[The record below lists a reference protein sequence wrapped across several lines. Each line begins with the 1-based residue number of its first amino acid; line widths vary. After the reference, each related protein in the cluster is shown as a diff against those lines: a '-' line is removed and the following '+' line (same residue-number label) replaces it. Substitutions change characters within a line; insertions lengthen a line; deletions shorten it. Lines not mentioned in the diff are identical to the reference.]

1 MKKGKTNEPFKLKK
15 LRAEVCLR
23 QHKKPVWILMG
34 TVFLVLVYLN
44 YSTIVATVNM
54 VNDLDSTKIGVLGT
68 LFGALI
74 GGTMSLFGSV
84 WVNSKQQ
91 KAKKYIMRKNLIYS
105 PLYDELVK
113 KKEEA
118 FSEQRYPRNVWF
130 VRDEQKLMN
139 SIEFSVWERIKLD
152 TRYLEVPNELIQQME
167 LFQETVEKYL
177 SALEDTTLEVETIIK
192 EVFEE
197 NGEPVQTFDG
207 LAKSVTLIIMSDKNE
222 NLYNEICLGKE
233 DTETSKKIDAE
244 IRKKVK
250 ENPKA
255 KKLEEAYNS
264 WESVHEQTV
273 ELLGL
278 MIQQVLAKYEE

>member
-1 MKKGKTNEPFKLKK
+1 MKKGKNNEPFELKK
-15 LRAEVCLR
+15 LRVEVCLR
-23 QHKKPVWILMG
+23 QHKKLVWILMG
-34 TVFLVLVYLN
+34 AVFLVLMYLN
-44 YSTIVATVNM
+44 YTTVVATVNM
-54 VNDLDSTKIGVLGT
+54 VSKLDSAKIGVLGT
-68 LFGALI
+68 LLGALI
-74 GGTMSLFGSV
+74 GGIMSLFGSV

-118 FSEQRYPRNVWF
+118 FSEQRYPTNVQF
-130 VRDEQKLMN
+130 MRDEQRLIGL
-139 SIEFSVWERIKLD
+139 IEFSAWERIKSD

-167 LFQETVEKYL
+167 FFQETVEQYL

-192 EVFEE
+192 GVFEE
-197 NGEPVQTFDG
+197 NGKSVQTFDG
-207 LAKSVTLIIMSDKNE
+207 LAKSVTSIIMSDENE
-222 NLYNEICLGKE
+222 NLYNVICLGKE
-233 DTETSKKIDAE
+233 DTDISKKIDAE

-255 KKLEEAYNS
+255 KKLEDAYNH
-264 WESVHEQTV
+264 WGKVHEQTI

-278 MIQQVLAKYEE
+278 MIQQVLTKYEE

>member
-34 TVFLVLVYLN
+34 AVFLVLVYLN
-44 YSTIVATVNM
+44 YSTIVAIVNM

-74 GGTMSLFGSV
+74 GGIMSLFGSV

-105 PLYDELVK
+105 PLYDELVEK
-113 KKEEA
+113 KDEA
-118 FSEQRYPRNVWF
+118 FSEQRYPTDVKF
-130 VRDEQKLMN
+130 VKDEQRLIGL
-139 SIEFSVWERIKLD
+139 IEFSAWERIKSD

-207 LAKSVTLIIMSDKNE
+207 LAKSVTSIIMSDKNE
-222 NLYNEICLGKE
+222 NLYNEICHRKE

-264 WESVHEQTV
+264 WESVHEQTI

-278 MIQQVLAKYEE
+278 MIQRVLTKYEE

>member
-34 TVFLVLVYLN
+34 AVFLVLVYLN
-44 YSTIVATVNM
+44 YSTIVAIVNM

-118 FSEQRYPRNVWF
+118 FSEQRYPTDVKF
-130 VRDEQKLMN
+130 VKDEQRLIGL
-139 SIEFSVWERIKLD
+139 IEFSAWERIKSD
-152 TRYLEVPNELIQQME
+152 TRYLEVPNELIQQMK
-167 LFQETVEKYL
+167 LFQETVEQYL
-177 SALEDTTLEVETIIK
+177 SALEDTALEVETIIK

-197 NGEPVQTFDG
+197 NGKPVQTFDR
-207 LAKSVTLIIMSDKNE
+207 LAKRVASIIMSENNE
-222 NLYNEICLGKE
+222 NLYYEICHGKE

-264 WESVHEQTV
+264 WESVHEQTI
-273 ELLGL
+273 EFLGL
-278 MIQQVLAKYEE
+278 MIQQVLTKYEE

>member
-23 QHKKPVWILMG
+23 QHKKPVWILIG
-34 TVFLVLVYLN
+34 AVFLVLVYLN
-44 YSTIVATVNM
+44 YSTIVAIVNM
-54 VNDLDSTKIGVLGT
+54 VNNLESTKVGVLGT
-68 LFGALI
+68 LLGALI
-74 GGTMSLFGSV
+74 GGIMTLFGSV

-152 TRYLEVPNELIQQME
+152 TRYLEVPNELIQQMK
-167 LFQETVEKYL
+167 LFQETVEQYL
-177 SALEDTTLEVETIIK
+177 SALEDTALEVEAIIK

-197 NGEPVQTFDG
+197 NGKPVQTFDG
-207 LAKSVTLIIMSDKNE
+207 LAKSVTSIIMSDENE
-222 NLYNEICLGKE
+222 NLYNVICLGKE
-233 DTETSKKIDAE
+233 DTEISKKIDAE

-264 WESVHEQTV
+264 WKSVHEQTI

-278 MIQQVLAKYEE
+278 MIQQVLTKYEE

>member
-1 MKKGKTNEPFKLKK
+1 MKKGKTNEPFELKK

-23 QHKKPVWILMG
+23 KHKKPVWILMG
-34 TVFLVLVYLN
+34 AVFLVLVYLN
-44 YSTIVATVNM
+44 YSTIVAIVNM
-54 VNDLDSTKIGVLGT
+54 VNNLDSTKIGVLGT
-68 LFGALI
+68 LLGALI
-74 GGTMSLFGSV
+74 GGIMTLFGSV

-167 LFQETVEKYL
+167 IFQETVEKYL

-207 LAKSVTLIIMSDKNE
+207 LAKSVTSIIMSDKNE

>member
-1 MKKGKTNEPFKLKK
+1 MKKGKSNEPFELKK

-23 QHKKPVWILMG
+23 QHKKLVWLLIVVAL
-34 TVFLVLVYLN
+34 LVLAFLN
-44 YSTIVATVNM
+44 YSTIVATVNR
-54 VNDLDSTKIGVLGT
+54 VKNLDPTKIGVLGT

-74 GGTMSLFGSV
+74 GGIMSLFGSV
-84 WVNSKQQ
+84 WVNSKRQ

-118 FSEQRYPRNVWF
+118 FSEQRYPTDVKF
-130 VRDEQKLMN
+130 VKDEQRLIGL
-139 SIEFSVWERIKLD
+139 IEFSAWERIKSD
-152 TRYLEVPNELIQQME
+152 TRYLEAPNELIQQMK
-167 LFQETVEKYL
+167 LFQETVEQYL
-177 SALEDTTLEVETIIK
+177 SALEDTALEVETIIK

-197 NGEPVQTFDG
+197 NGKPVQTFDR
-207 LAKSVTLIIMSDKNE
+207 LAKRVASIIMSENNE
-222 NLYNEICLGKE
+222 NLYYEICHGKE

-264 WESVHEQTV
+264 WESVHEQTI
-273 ELLGL
+273 EFLGL
-278 MIQQVLAKYEE
+278 MIQQVLTKYEE

>member
-1 MKKGKTNEPFKLKK
+1 MKKGKTNEPFTLKK

-23 QHKKPVWILMG
+23 QHKKSVWILMG
-34 TVFLVLVYLN
+34 AVFLVLVYLN
-44 YSTIVATVNM
+44 YSTIVAIVNM

-74 GGTMSLFGSV
+74 GGIMSLFGSV

-118 FSEQRYPRNVWF
+118 FSEQRYPTDVKF
-130 VRDEQKLMN
+130 VKDEQRLIGL
-139 SIEFSVWERIKLD
+139 IEFSAWARIKSD

-207 LAKSVTLIIMSDKNE
+207 LAKSVTSIIMSDKNE

-264 WESVHEQTV
+264 WESVHEQTI

-278 MIQQVLAKYEE
+278 MIQQVLTKYEE

>member
-1 MKKGKTNEPFKLKK
+1 MKKGKTNEPFELKK

-34 TVFLVLVYLN
+34 AVFLVLVYLN
-44 YSTIVATVNM
+44 YSTIVAIVNM
-54 VNDLDSTKIGVLGT
+54 VNNLDSTKIGVLGT
-68 LFGALI
+68 LLGALI
-74 GGTMSLFGSV
+74 GGIMTLFGSV

-207 LAKSVTLIIMSDKNE
+207 LAKSVTSIIMSDKNE

>member
-34 TVFLVLVYLN
+34 AVFLVLVYLN
-44 YSTIVATVNM
+44 YSTIVAIVNM
-54 VNDLDSTKIGVLGT
+54 VNNLDSTKIGVLGT
-68 LFGALI
+68 LLGALI
-74 GGTMSLFGSV
+74 GGIMTLFGSV

-207 LAKSVTLIIMSDKNE
+207 LAKSVTSIIMSDKNE

>member
-23 QHKKPVWILMG
+23 QHKKSVWILMG
-34 TVFLVLVYLN
+34 AVFLVLVYLN
-44 YSTIVATVNM
+44 YSTIVAIVNM

-74 GGTMSLFGSV
+74 GGITSLFGSV

-118 FSEQRYPRNVWF
+118 FSEQRYPTDVKF
-130 VRDEQKLMN
+130 VKDEQRLIGL
-139 SIEFSVWERIKLD
+139 IEFSAWARIKSD

-207 LAKSVTLIIMSDKNE
+207 LAKSVTSIIMSDKNE

-233 DTETSKKIDAE
+233 DTEISKKIDAE

-264 WESVHEQTV
+264 WESVHEQTI

-278 MIQQVLAKYEE
+278 MIQRVLTKYEE

>member
-1 MKKGKTNEPFKLKK
+1 MKKGKTNEPFELKK

-34 TVFLVLVYLN
+34 AVFLVLVYLN

-54 VNDLDSTKIGVLGT
+54 VNNLDSTKIGVLGT

-84 WVNSKQQ
+84 WDKSKQQ

-113 KKEEA
+113 RKEEA
-118 FSEQRYPRNVWF
+118 FSEQKYPTDVKF
-130 VRDEQKLMN
+130 VKDEQRL
-139 SIEFSVWERIKLD
+139 IGLLEFSAWERIKLD
-152 TRYLEVPNELIQQME
+152 RRYLEVPNELIQQMK
-167 LFQETVEKYL
+167 LFQETVEQYL
-177 SALEDTTLEVETIIK
+177 SALEDTALEVETIIK

-197 NGEPVQTFDG
+197 NGKPVQTFDR
-207 LAKSVTLIIMSDKNE
+207 LAKRVASIIMSENNE
-222 NLYNEICLGKE
+222 NLYYEICHGKE

-264 WESVHEQTV
+264 WESVHEQTI
-273 ELLGL
+273 EFLGL
-278 MIQQVLAKYEE
+278 MIQQVLTKYEE

>member
-23 QHKKPVWILMG
+23 QHKKPVWILIG
-34 TVFLVLVYLN
+34 AVFLVLVYLN
-44 YSTIVATVNM
+44 YSTIVAIVNM
-54 VNDLDSTKIGVLGT
+54 VNNLESTKVGVLGT
-68 LFGALI
+68 LLGALI
-74 GGTMSLFGSV
+74 GGIMTLFGSV

-177 SALEDTTLEVETIIK
+177 SALEDTTLQVETIIK

-207 LAKSVTLIIMSDKNE
+207 LAKSVTSIIMSDKNE

-233 DTETSKKIDAE
+233 DTETSKKVDAE

-264 WESVHEQTV
+264 WGSVHEQTI